1 MPSTIRMA
9 KRIPYLLLVAAAL
22 LSVGACNRR
31 SGQQEEQPLAVDRVV
46 RSGPKPP
53 AHFLHRTFP
62 VKTYQPF
69 EFTVPPHSFN
79 ARLQGNFHAFIIGS
93 GGSNVSDE
101 NANVEVLLLNE
112 QEFDD
117 FSHGRQGT
125 ATYSV
130 DAGYNQ
136 IVECALPATQ
146 DEPKKFYLVFRNPRG
161 GAKGKFVDA
170 DFTASF
176 E

>member
-1 MPSTIRMA
+1 M
-9 KRIPYLLLVAAAL
+9 
-22 LSVGACNRR
+22 
-31 SGQQEEQPLAVDRVV
+31 AVDRVV

-69 EFTVPPHSFN
+69 EFSVPPQSFN
-79 ARLQGNFHAFIIGS
+79 ARLQGNFRAFIIGS
-93 GGSNVSDE
+93 NGSNVSDE

-117 FSHGRQGT
+117 FTHGRQST

-136 IVECALPATQ
+136 IVECALPATR
-146 DEPKKFYLVFRNPRG
+146 DEARKYYLVFRNPRG
-161 GAKGKFVDA
+161 GAKTKFVDA